1 MRLLLHHGWGFDAR
15 LWEPLRAALPGI
27 EAAAV
32 DRGYFGDRVEAP
44 GGGGPWLAV
53 GHSLGAAMLL
63 ADPPPGCVGLVAIN
77 GFDRFTGEGAT
88 PERVLERMQTR
99 FEEAPDEVLTAFR
112 ARCGAPPAPVIVDHG
127 RLAADLALL
136 AAIDLR
142 GRRAPFPILSLQ
154 GAADPILRPDL
165 RAEAFAGAT
174 IVQHPQA
181 GHLLPLT
188 HAEWCADRIRAF
200 AGVAA

>member
-32 DRGYFGDRVEAP
+32 DRGYFGEAAGAP
-44 GGGGPWLAV
+44 EGGGPWLGV
-53 GHSLGAAMLL
+53 GHSLGAAMLF
-63 ADPPPGCVGLVAIN
+63 ADPPPGCIGLVAIN

-88 PERVLERMQTR
+88 LKRVVERMQAR
-99 FEEAPDEVLTAFR
+99 FAEAPDGVLAAFR
-112 ARCGAPPAPVIVDHG
+112 ARCGAPPAPPIADPA

-136 AAIDLR
+136 AAVDLR
-142 GRRAPFPILSLQ
+142 GRRASFPILSLQ
-154 GAADPILRPDL
+154 GAADPILPATL
-165 RAEAFAGAT
+165 RAEAFAGAERCE
-174 IVQHPQA
+174 HKEA

-188 HAEWCADRIRAF
+188 HPTWCAERIRAF
-200 AGVAA
+200 AGAPA